1 MEGMIWRRGDVV
13 ACALPGEFGGRPRP
27 AVVVQS
33 DMFNATHPSVTV
45 CPLTTYERAVPLF
58 RIAIKKSTANGL
70 RENSQ
75 VMVDKIATIG
85 SGRVGTVIGRLD
97 DQELT
102 RVDEAL
108 ALWLGLHRG

>member
-1 MEGMIWRRGDVV
+1 MEGVTWRRGDIV

-27 AVVVQS
+27 ALVVQS

-45 CPLTTYERAVPLF
+45 CPLTTHERAAPLF
-58 RIAIKKSTANGL
+58 RIAIKKGPANGL

-75 VMVDKIATIG
+75 VMVDKIATLGAGRIG
-85 SGRVGTVIGRLD
+85 QVLGRLD
-97 DQELT
+97 EQELA

-108 ALWLGLHRG
+108 ALWLGLSRG